1 MLHLLGLSTDL
12 GPGLPCT
19 PFTDQHIDEGRCGQQ
34 GREVRLI
41 QAILHNLAFRDQ
53 QVHTVTYKLS
63 SKTRPYFKH
72 GEDLQKH
79 MALLTEL
86 LTQVN
91 KTFGTKYMYRN
102 AKRNKIAIF
111 SFQVTN
117 FTQFAFL

>member
-1 MLHLLGLSTDL
+1 MRADAA
-12 GPGLPCT
+12 
-19 PFTDQHIDEGRCGQQ
+19 DKA
-34 GREVRLI
+34 EVRLI

-53 QVHTVTYKLS
+53 QVHIVTYKFS
-63 SKTRPYFKH
+63 SKTRPYLKH

-102 AKRNKIAIF
+102 AK
-111 SFQVTN
+111 
-117 FTQFAFL
+117 